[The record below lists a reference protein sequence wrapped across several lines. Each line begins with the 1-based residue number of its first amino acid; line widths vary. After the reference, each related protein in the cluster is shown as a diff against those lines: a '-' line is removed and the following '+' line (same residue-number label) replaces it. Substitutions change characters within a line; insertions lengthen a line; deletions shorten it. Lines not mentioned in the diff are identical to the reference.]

1 MIEANRP
8 QTRPLA
14 AVRGKSVEG
23 SRRAGDDLVT
33 ESSGDRIRMMGS
45 LRAAKQ
51 CLECHDAKRGD
62 LLGAFSWDLQ
72 RQTVGEP

>member
-1 MIEANRP
+1 MRSRP
-8 QTRPLA
+8 ETRPLVPFEKKA
-14 AVRGKSVEG
+14 LTALK
-23 SRRAGDDLVT
+23 AGDDLVT

-51 CLECHDAKRGD
+51 CLQCHDAKRGD

-72 RQTVGEP
+72 RQTVGDP